1 MDDDIFK
8 FANGIRIL
16 KELTI
21 TQLATETKINRGN
34 LNAWLNSGSPDRL
47 SSDKIKKI
55 LDYLEIEPDPLHL
68 RPGVHRF
75 TIPSPTSGSV
85 TVIESVIFK
94 LFPEGGTYYYIFEKN
109 RALKVGGELECDDNN
124 EPMFTGIRWKR
135 WVAVPKLVHDIR
147 IIFKMGEKA
156 KHVNRYVI
164 NNSLSAPFM
173 SGVCGWNN
181 ADNKILLPNQL
192 FTRLSYD
199 ESLTVSELDKILSFP
214 HPSDYLWTKRSIA
227 AEDQLETEYGS
238 GWTWEAIMTKA
249 KEAGLSPR
257 EVAEKLGLENKE
269 ES

>member
-8 FANGIRIL
+8 FVNGIRIL

-21 TQLATETKINRGN
+21 TKVATETKINRGN

-55 LDYLEIEPDPLHL
+55 LDYLEIDPDPLRL

-85 TVIESVIFK
+85 SVIESVIFK
-94 LFPEGGTYYYIFEKN
+94 LFPDGGTYFHIFEKS
-109 RALKVGGELECDDNN
+109 RALKVGGQLECDDNN

-156 KHVNRYVI
+156 KHINRYVI

-173 SGVCGWNN
+173 SSVCDWNN
-181 ADNKILLPNQL
+181 AESKIFLPDQL
-192 FTRLSYD
+192 FTRLSSD

-214 HPSDYLWTKRSIA
+214 HPSDFLWTGESVA
-227 AEDQLETEYGS
+227 AEDQLETNYDS
-238 GWTWEAIMTKA
+238 GWTWDLIMKNA
-249 KEAGLSPR
+249 KEAGIKPE
-257 EVAEKLGLENKE
+257 EVAEKLGLSK
-269 ES
+269 